1 MPNPYIGGYAK
12 ERQKGKDPL
21 IKQRSIR
28 MTEKMSAALA
38 NLDRDWTDIAR
49 EAIAIELRKKGI
61 EVE

>member
-1 MPNPYIGGYAK
+1 
-12 ERQKGKDPL
+12 
-21 IKQRSIR
+21 